1 MRFKTDWASL
11 IVGRKVTV
19 FALFYFVYENSFQ
32 VQAPSSR
39 GGGGGRGAYI
49 WRGDLT
55 EGLLRYEFGVW
66 GGGFLS
72 EFYGID
78 CNRLRGRMKKY
89 IYFICRL
96 IIMNKPQSNLPSG
109 DTSIQGTLS
118 LAPRVSLE

>member
-55 EGLLRYEFGVW
+55 EGLLRYEFGV
-66 GGGFLS
+66 GGGLFI
-72 EFYGID
+72 GI
-78 CNRLRGRMKKY
+78 LRY
-89 IYFICRL
+89 
-96 IIMNKPQSNLPSG
+96 
-109 DTSIQGTLS
+109 
-118 LAPRVSLE
+118 